1 MPLQEKKVF
10 LRDPRP
16 AMTTEQ
22 KNRHLSA
29 KLAGAPHAKRK
40 LVRIERI
47 EISASGWYVYYRT
60 GSAD

>member
-10 LRDPRP
+10 IRDPRR
-16 AMTTEQ
+16 AMTTEE

-40 LVRIERI
+40 IVRI
-47 EISASGWYVYYRT
+47 EISASGWYVYYHAGST
-60 GSAD
+60 G